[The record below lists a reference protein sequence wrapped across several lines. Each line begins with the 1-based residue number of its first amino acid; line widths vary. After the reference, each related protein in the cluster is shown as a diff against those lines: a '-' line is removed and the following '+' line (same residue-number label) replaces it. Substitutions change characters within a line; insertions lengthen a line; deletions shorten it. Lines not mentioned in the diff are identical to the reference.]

1 MIIKFIFK
9 YIKYKNVKMPGVTI
23 KKNNKKISQLTSIDS
38 PSYLSSISAYSWV
51 PIATYIDDGNPTT
64 YTNYKV
70 NLSTI
75 LNSSYEASKEFITS
89 YVVEKTEGI
98 KEEIKTEVKD
108 EIERELVGSI
118 QTIVKD
124 EVTTQIQ
131 EANKDIIEKV
141 DYSYN
146 AITTLSYLNAI
157 NTVNI
162 TKNTNAIAANSAA
175 INKNTDAIGTQAVV
189 TPATITEQFTGLVP
203 DANNTYFLAD
213 GAGKPVAVDDIKEG
227 GIYYIYKKTYNSDP
241 HDEQNVTI
249 SLVRQADAGEGK
261 DFTYPSIT
269 THSTGLYQYIDNHI
283 KNFDLSWQILD

>member
-1 MIIKFIFK
+1 MITKFIFK

-23 KKNNKKISQLTSIDS
+23 QKNNKKISQLTAIDS

-108 EIERELVGSI
+108 EIEKEWVGSI
-118 QTIVKD
+118 QTIVKG

-146 AITTLSYLNAI
+146 AITTLSDLNTI
-157 NTVNI
+157 NDNPI
-162 TKNTNAIAANSAA
+162 SK
-175 INKNTDAIGTQAVV
+175 
-189 TPATITEQFTGLVP
+189 GLDKRYVQ
-203 DANNTYFLAD
+203 
-213 GAGKPVAVDDIKEG
+213 KVDIV
-227 GIYYIYKKTYNSDP
+227 I
-241 HDEQNVTI
+241 Q
-249 SLVRQADAGEGK
+249 
-261 DFTYPSIT
+261 
-269 THSTGLYQYIDNHI
+269 
-283 KNFDLSWQILD
+283 DLG

>member
-1 MIIKFIFK
+1 
-9 YIKYKNVKMPGVTI
+9 MPGVTI
-23 KKNNKKISQLTSIDS
+23 QKNNKKISQLTAIDNS
-38 PSYLSSISAYSWV
+38 SYLSSISAYSWV

-108 EIERELVGSI
+108 EIEKEWVGSI

-141 DYSYN
+141 DYS
-146 AITTLSYLNAI
+146 ITTNAE
-157 NTVNI
+157 NI
-162 TKNTNAIAANSAA
+162 TKNAAAIATNTTA
-175 INKNTDAIGTQAVV
+175 INKNTAAIGTQAVV
-189 TPATITEQFTGLVP
+189 TPATIAEQFTVLAP
-203 DANNTYFLAD
+203 DTNNINNTYFLGD
-213 GAGKPVAVDDIKEG
+213 GAGKPVAVNDIKKD
-227 GIYYIYKKTYNSDP
+227 GIYYIYKKTYNTNP

-249 SLVRQADAGEGK
+249 SIVRQAVAGEGK
-261 DFTYPSIT
+261 DFTYPSI
-269 THSTGLYQYIDNHI
+269 STPSSGLYQYIDNHI

>member
-1 MIIKFIFK
+1 
-9 YIKYKNVKMPGVTI
+9 MPGVTI
-23 KKNNKKISQLTSIDS
+23 QKNNKKISQLTAIDS

-108 EIERELVGSI
+108 EIEKEWVGSI

-131 EANKDIIEKV
+131 ESNKDIIEKV

-146 AITTLSYLNAI
+146 AITTLSDLNTI
-157 NTVNI
+157 NDNPI
-162 TKNTNAIAANSAA
+162 SK
-175 INKNTDAIGTQAVV
+175 
-189 TPATITEQFTGLVP
+189 GLDKRYVQ
-203 DANNTYFLAD
+203 
-213 GAGKPVAVDDIKEG
+213 KIDIV
-227 GIYYIYKKTYNSDP
+227 I
-241 HDEQNVTI
+241 Q
-249 SLVRQADAGEGK
+249 
-261 DFTYPSIT
+261 
-269 THSTGLYQYIDNHI
+269 
-283 KNFDLSWQILD
+283 DLG

>member
-23 KKNNKKISQLTSIDS
+23 QKNNKKISQLTAIDS

-108 EIERELVGSI
+108 EIEREWVGSI

-124 EVTTQIQ
+124 VVTTQI
-131 EANKDIIEKV
+131 
-141 DYSYN
+141 
-146 AITTLSYLNAI
+146 
-157 NTVNI
+157 
-162 TKNTNAIAANSAA
+162 
-175 INKNTDAIGTQAVV
+175 
-189 TPATITEQFTGLVP
+189 
-203 DANNTYFLAD
+203 
-213 GAGKPVAVDDIKEG
+213 
-227 GIYYIYKKTYNSDP
+227 
-241 HDEQNVTI
+241 
-249 SLVRQADAGEGK
+249 
-261 DFTYPSIT
+261 
-269 THSTGLYQYIDNHI
+269 
-283 KNFDLSWQILD
+283 